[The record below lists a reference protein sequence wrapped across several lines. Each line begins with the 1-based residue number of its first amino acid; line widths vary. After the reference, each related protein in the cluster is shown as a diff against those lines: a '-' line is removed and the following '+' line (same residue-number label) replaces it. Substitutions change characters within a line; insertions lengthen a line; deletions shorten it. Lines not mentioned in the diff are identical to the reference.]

1 VKNLADH
8 CLPHFAVHLLTRL
21 KALYGGFMFDSP
33 QAASEALLAWFDR
46 PRIEII
52 VEALVPAIVLH
63 PSAGHIVIGASQLGG
78 TPHASVDFK
87 WPRPQKPD
95 DPEEIAKRGN
105 ADAAQEMRE
114 HMAQGLPYAFM
125 AQIDLAEAAKLG
137 PVAVSL
143 PSEGR
148 LLFFYDIA
156 IGPWETG
163 MRPAKVIWDRTP
175 IDRLAVL
182 SVPDDLAA
190 AQVKAREEAAA
201 LEAEF
206 GTPGE
211 ASSKEQGT
219 NYGAPARAVSLEA
232 TYRLPNPAALEF
244 DRLGDFSRAQPAG
257 KESEDALAA
266 YEEALQATHDQYP
279 QEGWRRQQL
288 LGSPMPEQDD
298 PRLDAVVVSEFGKQH
313 LSREDWVKH
322 RAAIFEKA
330 RDWTLLLQVDLADWM
345 QAPYVEGTVFFVI
358 RRDDLDNRHFDKVIA
373 VYQQT

>member
-1 VKNLADH
+1 
-8 CLPHFAVHLLTRL
+8 
-21 KALYGGFMFDSP
+21 MFDSP
-33 QAASEALLAWFDR
+33 QAAGEALLTWFDQ

-63 PSAGHIVIGASQLGG
+63 PSAGRIVIGGSQLGG
-78 TPHASVDFK
+78 TPHVAADFE
-87 WPRPQKPD
+87 WPRPLKPD

-105 ADAAQEMRE
+105 EDAAQEMRD
-114 HMAQGLPYAFM
+114 HMAKDLPYAFM

-137 PVAVSL
+137 TVAAPL
-143 PSEGR
+143 PAEGR

-156 IGPWETG
+156 VGPWDTG
-163 MRPAKVIWDRTP
+163 MRAAKVIWDRTP

-182 SVPDDLAA
+182 PVPDDLAA
-190 AQVKAREEAAA
+190 AQAKALEEARA
-201 LEAEF
+201 LQAEF

-211 ASSKEQGT
+211 TSSGEQGT

-232 TYRLPNPAALEF
+232 TYRLPNPATLEF
-244 DRLGDFSRAQPAG
+244 DRLGDLARAARGEPAG
-257 KESEDALAA
+257 KEGEDMLAA
-266 YEEALQATHDQYP
+266 YEEALQANHDQYP
-279 QEGWRRQQL
+279 EDGWRRQQL

-313 LSREDWVKH
+313 LSREEWGKH

-330 RDWTLLLQVDLADWM
+330 RDWTLLLQIDLADWM
-345 QAPYVEGTVFFVI
+345 QAPFVEGTVFFVI
-358 RRDDLDNRHFDKVIA
+358 RRDDLDNRRFDKVIA